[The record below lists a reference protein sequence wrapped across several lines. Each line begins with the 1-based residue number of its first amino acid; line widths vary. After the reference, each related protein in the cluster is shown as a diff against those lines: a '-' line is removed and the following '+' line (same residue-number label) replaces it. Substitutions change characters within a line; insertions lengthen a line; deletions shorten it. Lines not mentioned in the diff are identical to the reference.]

1 MSQGEYYDWPGR
13 KHGLTFWNGA
23 YEYKH
28 YDYYAG
34 DHVYSNNTVF
44 RNSKYV
50 TFDNTHVRF
59 LNKTD
64 IHMYDTSHIKLFDS
78 GTITTYTSGVAV
90 SAAGTETI
98 STSSIAMTAVSAT
111 SQYDEFMSLHTQ
123 VTAVETD
130 VSTETG
136 LISSLSGVLTTYED
150 IYVDPQEYVRAF
162 VVDTH
167 GRVGIGMWHKQ
178 PHSASVEQPTYE
190 LDVKGAV
197 GVNDYIYHNDDDDTY
212 ILFGSPAS
220 AGYVSLSGEPN
231 VYPINDHDEIN
242 FVVGGVEMLRMNT
255 QSSSGVM
262 TVNPSGGDFEFVVN
276 GSITLGDETITSED
290 VARWNTSDNT
300 NTNSSN
306 TSSSG
311 LSTRLTA
318 STVKYVSNGT
328 SEDAE
333 IAVGK
338 SYLLQKIESSHAA
351 RITLYVDAATRTN
364 DASRAFSTPPVDGSG
379 VIKDFQFSGAGTKLV
394 TPGVIGFNND
404 SAPNDNTYLRIENQA
419 GTDVEII
426 VTLTYVQLEA

>member
-23 YEYKH
+23 YEFKH

-64 IHMYDTSHIKLFDS
+64 VHMYDTSDIKLFDS
-78 GTITTYTSGVAV
+78 GTITAYTSAVTISAGSMLTDTVSTLMTSQVSAV
-90 SAAGTETI
+90 SSAEMFETTYHAVTAELTGEVTSTGTP
-98 STSSIAMTAVSAT
+98 VSA
-111 SQYDEFMSLHTQ
+111 
-123 VTAVETD
+123 
-130 VSTETG
+130 
-136 LISSLSGVLTTYED
+136 LSGYDITPATYNE
-150 IYVDPQEYVRAF
+150 QEYVRAF

-167 GRVGIGMWHKQ
+167 GKVGIGMWHKQ
-178 PHSASVEQPTYE
+178 PHSTPVERPTYE

-197 GVNDYIYHNDDDDTY
+197 GVNDYIHHNDDDDTY
-212 ILFGSPAS
+212 ILFGSPVS
-220 AGYVSLSGEPN
+220 SGYVSLSGEPN
-231 VYPINDHDEIN
+231 MYPINDHDEIN
-242 FVVGGVEMLRMNT
+242 FVAGGIEMLRMST
-255 QSSSGVM
+255 QSNSGTM

-276 GSITLGDETITSED
+276 GSITLGDETISSED
-290 VARWNTSDNT
+290 VTRWNSSNNT
-300 NTNSSN
+300 NTDSN
-306 TSSSG
+306 NTSSG

-318 STVKYVSNGT
+318 STVKYILNGT
-328 SEDAE
+328 SEDVE

-351 RITLYVDAATRTN
+351 RITMYVDATTRTN
-364 DASRAFSTPPVDGSG
+364 DAFRAFSTPPVDGSG
-379 VIKDFQFSGAGTKLV
+379 VIKDFIFSGAGTKLV

-404 SAPNDNTYLRIENQA
+404 PAPNDNTYLRIENQT
-419 GTDVEII
+419 GDDVEII